1 MLTRAILL
9 LAAFTAQPSY
19 IQTVPPSYI
28 DEALRLGR
36 SPDAALHASFS
47 KGYEL
52 AVSAPVASAEIITE
66 FRRAVLIVREH
77 MQRGEVGYTSHELGG
92 AIKPHLG
99 LVTFIVNVN
108 LHPLNTY
115 TKMPSY
121 DLYVSS
127 GAISAPVASET
138 PIRRDPIYAL
148 GPPGSPLVGLRL
160 EVTLSREKLAAAR
173 APELI
178 VTNETADVVWRG
190 RVDLSRYR

>member
-9 LAAFTAQPSY
+9 LAVFAAQPSDL
-19 IQTVPPSYI
+19 Q
-28 DEALRLGR
+28 EALRLGR
-36 SPDAALHASFS
+36 SQDASLFAAFA

-52 AVSAPVASAEIITE
+52 SATTPVASAEIITE

-77 MQRGEVGYTSHELGG
+77 MQRGEAGYTDHELTT
-92 AIKPHLG
+92 AMKPHLG
-99 LVTFIVNVN
+99 QVTFIVNIN

-115 TKMPSY
+115 TTMPAY

-127 GAISAPVASET
+127 GATSAPIASET
-138 PIRRDPIYAL
+138 PIRRDPIYAI

-160 EVTLSREKLAAAR
+160 EVTLSRDKLAAAP

-178 VTNETADVVWRG
+178 LTNETADVVWRG

>member
-1 MLTRAILL
+1 MLTRTILL
-9 LAAFTAQPSY
+9 LLAFAAQPVY
-19 IQTVPPSYI
+19 LQ
-28 DEALRLGR
+28 DALRLGR
-36 SPDAALHASFS
+36 SPDASLYAAFT

-52 AVSAPVASAEIITE
+52 PVSDPIGSAEIITE

-77 MQRGEVGYTSHELGG
+77 MQRGEVGYTDHEL
-92 AIKPHLG
+92 AAAMAPYLG
-99 LVTFIVNVN
+99 QVTFIVNVN

-115 TKMPSY
+115 TKMPAY

-127 GAISAPVASET
+127 GATSAPIASET

-160 EVTLSREKLAAAR
+160 EVTLPREKLAAAR

-190 RVDLSRYR
+190 RIDLTRYR